1 MLAPYFFLNQ
11 NSGNSILPKFS
22 IFISQEIIGTKNE
35 LNNTKIVFEAL
46 KKSINFENLKFYP
59 MKSISLLKVFGI
71 GIIGGTLP
79 LAIYFSV
86 ASPDQLL
93 SDQVIDG
100 DRQNSSRFASLNPT
114 GPVDFVPAAES
125 TINSVVHVTT
135 KVVRTTFQRDP
146 FQEFFY
152 GPGAGGREFKQYGAA
167 AGSGVIIS
175 SEGYI
180 VTNNHVIAEAS
191 EIEVTLN
198 DNSKYTATLVGA
210 DPSTDIAV
218 LKIVGNKPFQ
228 PIAIGNSDDVKI
240 GEWVLAVG
248 NPFNLTSTVTAG
260 IVSAKARNI
269 NLLSNA
275 DKNIV
280 PIESFIQTDAA
291 VNPGNS
297 GGALVNIKGEL
308 IGINTA
314 IASETGSYS
323 GYSFAVPINLVQK
336 VMRDII
342 DYGVVQRGFLGVQIS
357 DISQE
362 LKEKNNLVN
371 LKGVYI
377 SKVIEDGS
385 ADKAGLKDGDII
397 LKIGIK
403 EVNSSSELQ
412 EEIGKRMPG
421 DKVQLTIRRDDNEI
435 IKELILRNING
446 ETGITSK
453 DEINKNAALGAT
465 FIELTAQEKIALKI
479 TYGVKIK
486 SITTGKL
493 KSIGLTVGTIITKV
507 NNEPID
513 NVEELISKLNISS
526 SGVLLEI
533 MTESGMKDY
542 RGFGL

>member
-1 MLAPYFFLNQ
+1 
-11 NSGNSILPKFS
+11 
-22 IFISQEIIGTKNE
+22 
-35 LNNTKIVFEAL
+35 
-46 KKSINFENLKFYP
+46 

-86 ASPDQLL
+86 TSPNQLL

-100 DRQNSSRFASLNPT
+100 NRQNSSRFASLNPT

-180 VTNNHVIAEAS
+180 VTNNHVIAEAR

-198 DNSKYTATLVGA
+198 DNSKYTATLVGS

-323 GYSFAVPINLVQK
+323 GYSFAIPINLAQK

-421 DKVQLTIRRDDNEI
+421 DKVQLTIRRDGSEL

-453 DEINKNAALGAT
+453 EETTKNAALGAT
-465 FIELTAQEKIALKI
+465 FIELTSQEKIALKI